1 MARIPKLS
9 CLFTPHAGNHVNLT
23 TNCPDLMPGSCHRY
37 RGLDHRCAASALQVT
52 KLPYHVTQAGPS
64 FLHQETPGGCA
75 DLATKAGWWILFPPQ
90 ASIVDQENR
99 PSQAVSETSPPR
111 HRDVPGAFGKVAQ
124 RKPCRRCCL
133 LQGLPGGRSVSTP
146 TMSTHPTTAREQS
159 MSDST
164 LENTI
169 AMFPGLLQIAD
180 QGNPANGT
188 LAAL

>member
-1 MARIPKLS
+1 
-9 CLFTPHAGNHVNLT
+9 
-23 TNCPDLMPGSCHRY
+23 MPGSCHRY
-37 RGLDHRCAASALQVT
+37 RGLDHRCAPSFLHRLLTDTSRVGSRCAASALQVT

-133 LQGLPGGRSVSTP
+133 LQCVLLIG
-146 TMSTHPTTAREQS
+146 
-159 MSDST
+159 
-164 LENTI
+164 ENI
-169 AMFPGLLQIAD
+169 LQITMTYKGACQEAD
-180 QGNPANGT
+180 LFQRPP
-188 LAAL
+188 